1 MKVLLASLYV
11 ILLTVSAVAQKE
23 GQQIII
29 DVTSTDLKVYQSV
42 MLTAKLISSGNPK
55 TKLEV
60 IVYGEALPMLM
71 KDQSN
76 VADEIA
82 KYMNNDNVVFT
93 ACELSMN
100 LLHVNK
106 NQLLR
111 GVGTVENA
119 VVEIV
124 NRQSLDWGYIK
135 AGN

>member
-1 MKVLLASLYV
+1 
-11 ILLTVSAVAQKE
+11 
-23 GQQIII
+23 
-29 DVTSTDLKVYQSV
+29 
-42 MLTAKLISSGNPK
+42 MLSAKLISSGNPK

-76 VADEIA
+76 VAGEIA

-100 LLHVNK
+100 LLQVDK
-106 NQLLR
+106 NQLLS

-124 NRQSLDWGYIK
+124 NKQALDWGYIK